1 MASLAYRA
9 AMRSAADVLAPRYAR
24 PLFALNALIAVT
36 GVLISLTLNITGYY
50 VGDIDPTKP
59 TILGNVVG
67 GQDTVV
73 ERFFDWI
80 TYFTILSNIVVAVV
94 MSVMVF
100 APQRFVQSGGRGLVW
115 RALRLDTVVM
125 ITVTGVVYNILLAD
139 GPKTGW
145 DAVSNSLLHII
156 TPIVTV
162 LVWLLAGPRGL
173 INLKVIGASLV
184 LPTLWAVFAL
194 TRGAIIGA
202 YPYPFLDVAT
212 NGYASVIGFIGQI
225 VVIAVV
231 LALILLAIDGLMR
244 RVFFAQ
250 VALEE
255 DAA

>member
-1 MASLAYRA
+1 MTPAH
-9 AMRSAADVLAPRYAR
+9 VIAPRYAR
-24 PLFALNALIAVT
+24 SLFALNALIAVT
-36 GVLISLTLNITGYY
+36 GVLISLTLNLAGYY
-50 VGDIDPTKP
+50 ADNIDPAKP

-94 MSVMVF
+94 MSVMVV
-100 APQRFVQSGGRGLVW
+100 APQRFVRPDGRGFVW

-125 ITVTGVVYNILLAD
+125 ITVTGVVYNLLLAD

-145 DAVSNSLLHII
+145 DFVSNALLHIV

-173 INLKVIGASLV
+173 ISLKVIGASLV
-184 LPTLWAVFAL
+184 LPVLWAVFAL

-212 NGYASVIGFIGQI
+212 NGYAPVIGFIGQI

-231 LALILLAIDGLMR
+231 LALVLWAIDELTR
-244 RVFFAQ
+244 RAFFPQ